1 MTNAPNPGKKPE
13 PTPGNQPKGNQP
25 KQSSTKGLWQRQRRR
40 LGIGLGIV
48 VLAGIGG
55 GGTWGWFFIHRQLA
69 PMVETSIARLLNRPV
84 NMGKVEGFSLN
95 GLQFGA
101 TAVPVT
107 PTDSDRV
114 SIEKVEVAFN
124 PVQLLLTRTL
134 EMQVTLVN
142 PNIYIEQDKE
152 GRWISTEIQTLE
164 KGAIDVKLQ
173 ELRVRN
179 GKVVLAPRGAE
190 GNPKTPVAIALP
202 SGNSRFLNDNTLI
215 QFGLQGSLLTGG
227 NFTIQGESRPKTG
240 DTKLV
245 VSGSD
250 VGAPEVGRLIQLPLL
265 LQAGRLDGNL
275 EIQMPDNQPLKFLG
289 TATLENV
296 TARLPQLPTPFS
308 KTNGQLRFRGTKV
321 GLEQVTGLFGQVPA
335 QVNGVLDTQADINLS
350 AQTQPVEVKKV
361 LQAFDFKQLPVVVSG
376 EVQSTLQVTGRLS
389 EPIVS
394 GQVVT
399 TKLARIDKVNFR
411 TISSGFRLA
420 GSKLTVTNLRATP
433 TIGGLVTGNGVVTL
447 GEKGSAVFDVQATN
461 VPGEAIAKNY
471 EVDLSVPVGL
481 VSGRTQIFTSLAN
494 PQNFRASGTANLKVA
509 GGSVTARNVQVTGKR
524 FTAQVRASDVQVE
537 RLAEVPPQF
546 RGLISGNF
554 NLSGPLENLSA
565 STIRGSGSGS
575 LNVAGGTVTARNA
588 QLNNGR
594 FSAQVQASGVQVER
608 LAEVPPQLRGPL
620 SGNFNVSGSVAD
632 ASSST
637 ISGSGSGSLNV
648 AGGTVTARNVQL
660 NNGRFSAQVQA
671 SGVQV
676 ERLAEVPPA
685 FKGPLSGNFN
695 LSGSLE
701 NLSASTISGNG
712 SGSLNVAGGTVTAR
726 NLQLANG
733 RFTTQVQA
741 SGVQVERL
749 ASVPPQFK
757 GPLSGNFNLSGSL
770 ENFSASTISG
780 SGSGSLN
787 VAGGTISA
795 TNVKLEN
802 GGFSAQVQAS
812 RVQVER
818 LATVPPELRGPLSG
832 NFNLSGSLEN
842 LSPSTISASGLG
854 SLNVAGGTIAANNV
868 QVNQG
873 RFSAQV
879 QASSV
884 QVERLASVPPEY
896 RGPFSG
902 NFNLSGSLDN
912 LSPSTISGNGSG
924 SLTVAGGT
932 VTASNVQLNEG
943 RFSAQVQASSVQVE
957 RLASVP
963 PQFRGPLSG
972 NFNLSGSLANLSPS
986 TISASGSGS
995 LTVAGGTV
1003 TASNVQ
1009 LANGRFQAVVEP
1021 TGVQLAD
1028 FSEDLRGR
1036 LAGKVN
1042 VSGSLTATNPSAIQ
1056 ASGRLNFSEGIALV
1070 DGPLTA
1076 DIVWNGEQLEIQQ
1089 AIAPRFNASG
1099 VVNVNPANQGLQAI
1113 RSFNL
1118 NVRAEDLNLQQLP
1131 ATLPNNV
1138 TVAGRAD
1145 FNGRLVGTVS
1155 SPNVNGTI
1163 ALRDFAV
1170 DGLTFESPLE
1180 GSVSTVAG
1188 QGLNL
1193 NLAGNNDQIQL
1204 ALTPNYE
1211 PVSFLIKR
1219 GEAIA
1224 QGDRQGDVLR
1234 VSTQSFPISLIRQL
1248 APAETAIAS
1257 QPLSGEISG
1266 SVDVNLKTFDIAL
1279 NNVAITGPIFVPAR
1293 GDQSPPG
1300 DNRYLLSGKISR
1312 TATGPQ
1318 FQNLQL
1324 RIDQGELQV
1333 VLAALQAFDLAKVNR
1348 SFNASGGTLVA
1359 PVSLQD
1365 ASLQTQLRR
1374 LSEIKALE
1382 QQNEER
1388 EAASTLPDFTQ
1399 ARGRFTGAITVDGSL
1414 ASGINTTIDI
1424 QGQNWVLDS
1433 YKADQVSII
1442 GEGSL
1447 QNGVLTLLPLRIQS
1461 GDSLISYA
1469 GTIGGEAQSG
1479 QLQLRNIPIDQLEA
1493 VLQKVPNLPQ
1503 TVTGL
1508 TGYLNATATVS
1519 GSINNPQAR
1528 GELSLVDAAINQ
1540 TEVQT
1545 AQSSFSYANARLNFG
1560 STVLLA
1566 GSADPLNINGS
1577 IPYKLPMA
1585 SVEPTDNQLNLN
1597 IDVQNEGI
1605 GLLNLFTD
1613 GQVSW
1618 VNGTGDV
1625 RLQVNGTYDQNAS
1638 RLSQLVAQGV
1648 ASVENAT
1655 IQARSLP
1662 EPLTNVTGRVLFNL
1676 DNIQV
1681 ESVQG
1686 QFSGGIITA
1695 AGTIPISRFVPQ
1707 ENPLAINIGELALNL
1722 KGLYSGRVQGGVV
1735 IAGTA
1740 LAPSISGEVN
1750 LFDGQVKLAQTGAES
1765 AGGGGGGTAD
1775 QSAANNS
1782 VEFNGLKL
1790 TLGKG
1795 IQITQNPILGFLAN
1809 GTLTLNGPLDNLRPE
1824 GTIELQ
1830 RGEVNLFTTQF
1841 RLARSYENTA
1851 KFLPNRGL
1859 DPILDVRLQASVAE
1873 TTQGRL
1879 PTDPLS
1885 AEISDVLVTNFG
1897 TLQSVRIQAR
1907 VEGPASQIAD
1917 NLELTSTPSRSEAEI
1932 VALLGG
1938 RFVDTLG
1945 RGDSTLGLVNLAGS
1959 ALLSNVQNVIGDA
1972 LGLSEFRLFPTIIRN
1987 DEKRTSSL
1995 GLAAEAGIDITRNI
2009 SVSVSK
2015 ELTTDQPFQY
2025 SLRYRLNEN
2034 LRVRGLTD
2042 LSGESGAIVEY
2053 ERRF

>member
-40 LGIGLGIV
+40 LGVGLGIV

-55 GGTWGWFFIHRQLA
+55 GGAWGWFFIHRQLA

-124 PVQLLLTRTL
+124 PVKLLLTRTL

-321 GLEQVTGLFGQVPA
+321 GLEKVTGLFGQVPA

-376 EVQSTLQVTGRLS
+376 EVQSTLQVSGRLS

-565 STIRGSGSGS
+565 SSIRGSGSGS

-676 ERLAEVPPA
+676 ERLAEVPPQ

-770 ENFSASTISG
+770 ENFSASTING
-780 SGSGSLN
+780 NGSGSLN

-842 LSPSTISASGLG
+842 LSPSTISASGSG

-884 QVERLASVPPEY
+884 QVERLA
-896 RGPFSG
+896 
-902 NFNLSGSLDN
+902 
-912 LSPSTISGNGSG
+912 T
-924 SLTVAGGT
+924 
-932 VTASNVQLNEG
+932 
-943 RFSAQVQASSVQVE
+943 
-957 RLASVP
+957 VP

-1009 LANGRFQAVVEP
+1009 LTNGRFQAVVEP

-1099 VVNVNPANQGLQAI
+1099 VVNINPANQGLQAI

-1131 ATLPNNV
+1131 AALPNNV

>member
-13 PTPGNQPKGNQP
+13 PTPGNQPKGNQPKGNQPKGNQP

-40 LGIGLGIV
+40 LGVGLGIV

-55 GGTWGWFFIHRQLA
+55 GGAWGWFFIHRQLA

-124 PVQLLLTRTL
+124 PVKLLLTRTL

-190 GNPKTPVAIALP
+190 GNPKTPITIALP

-335 QVNGVLDTQADINLS
+335 QANGVLDTQADINLS

-376 EVQSTLQVTGRLS
+376 EVQSTLQVSGRLS

-447 GEKGSAVFDVQATN
+447 GEKGNAVFDVQATN

-471 EVDLSVPVGL
+471 ELDLSVPVGL
-481 VSGRTQIFTSLAN
+481 VSGRTQIFTSLDN

-524 FTAQVRASDVQVE
+524 FTAQVQASGVQVE

-546 RGLISGNF
+546 RGPISGNF

-565 STIRGSGSGS
+565 SSIRGSGSGS

-676 ERLAEVPPA
+676 ERLAEVPPQLR
-685 FKGPLSGNFN
+685 GPLSGNFN

-701 NLSASTISGNG
+701 NLSASTINGN
-712 SGSLNVAGGTVTAR
+712 
-726 NLQLANG
+726 
-733 RFTTQVQA
+733 
-741 SGVQVERL
+741 
-749 ASVPPQFK
+749 
-757 GPLSGNFNLSGSL
+757 
-770 ENFSASTISG
+770 
-780 SGSGSLN
+780 GSGSLN

-802 GGFSAQVQAS
+802 GGFRAQVQAS

-842 LSPSTISASGLG
+842 LSPSTISASGSG

-957 RLASVP
+957 RLATVP

-995 LTVAGGTV
+995 LTVAGGTF

-1009 LANGRFQAVVEP
+1009 LTNGRFQAVVEP

-1099 VVNVNPANQGLQAI
+1099 VVNINPANQGLQAI

-1266 SVDVNLKTFDIAL
+1266 SLDVNLKTFDIAL
-1279 NNVAITGPIFVPAR
+1279 NNVAITGPIFIPAR

-1324 RIDQGELQV
+1324 RIEQGELQV

-1479 QLQLRNIPIDQLEA
+1479 QLQLRNIPIDQLQA

-1707 ENPLAINIGELALNL
+1707 DNPLTINIGELALNL

-1750 LFDGQVKLAQTGAES
+1750 LFNGQVKLAQTGAES
-1765 AGGGGGGTAD
+1765 AGGGGGGTAG
-1775 QSAANNS
+1775 QAAANNS

-1790 TLGKG
+1790 TLGKD

-1809 GTLTLNGPLDNLRPE
+1809 GTLTLNGSLDNLRPE

-1873 TTQGRL
+1873 TTQRRL

-1945 RGDSTLGLVNLAGS
+1945 RGDTTLGLVNLAGS